1 MTARSKADAGV
12 FDPARKTHATRRVVA
27 SAAVTAVLAVVFGL
41 SVMVEVSNTLEGAP
55 PAGKPVLGVAVAV
68 AVHAASTPAG
78 RLPGEPQPE
87 GSAGAF

>member
-12 FDPARKTHATRRVVA
+12 FDPARKTHATRRAVA
-27 SAAVTAVLAVVFGL
+27 STAVTAVLAVVFGL

-55 PAGKPVLGVAVAV
+55 PTGKPVLGVAV

>member
-12 FDPARKTHATRRVVA
+12 FDPARKTHATRRAVA
-27 SAAVTAVLAVVFGL
+27 STAVTAVLAVVFGL

-55 PAGKPVLGVAVAV
+55 PTGKPVLGVAVAV